1 MRKRFEWK
9 RITACLLT
17 FSVMISCIGVNA
29 AQVYTQQDLDGFNE
43 NVRLLSAF
51 GLVDEGREAATTIK
65 RGDFAAVMMKYLGYG
80 NTYSTGN
87 TFSDV
92 PDRTSPIYNISQI
105 GLMNGYGDGT
115 FRPDDNISVEQAV
128 TVIVK
133 ALGYEQMAQM
143 KGGYPTG
150 YYSCASQV
158 DLFNKTS
165 MQPEDTLTYFNLVQ
179 MLVNS
184 LTAEL
189 VETDMRGGFSISDE
203 TWLSTRLDCEKRK
216 GVVTAAQ
223 GVALNESGSSG
234 NNTITIDGEV
244 YEIDGDYSYLIGCYT
259 EYYVNSDG
267 KIIYIVEK
275 RTDKQEFLA
284 EDIIGYEGKTYT
296 VESENNKGK
305 KYRLSQDNYI
315 IFNGTAADNITEED
329 MSPKY
334 GKVTLVDNDNDN
346 RYDVVMIES
355 FDVYVVQSI
364 NQTDKK
370 IYHKNAYGN
379 ALEFEQI
386 DDDDLKVVNSEGKKL
401 EFEQIPSDSVIRVAF
416 DKDKKK
422 AKIIVSTDTVKGTI
436 TRTSK
441 EGTYAVVDI
450 DNIPYKVVDERVDLS
465 TLSAGK
471 NGVFYL
477 DSEGMIADFVNSE
490 NVYSY
495 GYLMGAYIEENGETL
510 GLTIFDSKGTKQY
523 LNALDKIT
531 IDGLK
536 RQKPEQVISL
546 LKKGNDSVQK
556 TVIRYKCNNEGKV
569 KEIDTPYNSAQ
580 NMNALPQNGESA
592 NSLRLIYSGSARYL
606 EQTHNFAG
614 KLNLDKDSVL
624 FSISGSNTDDYR
636 VIRGTEIPNDTTFNV
651 EAYSDNENEFYAK
664 LLFSSDKAAQTGSNN
679 VIGIVSEVLRGLNED
694 DEPAT
699 IITFNS
705 KDFSKE
711 LCMETDLAYPFPYN
725 SAQEPSYDVSVGD
738 IVTLKVDGNTA
749 RDVTMVYKN
758 DEGLFPSGPKY
769 ANFGDASIHYIYGQV
784 YSVEK
789 GFINITQKDIAM
801 EGAPSIKEVE
811 SVPASSFTKILKC
824 SGTGRRK
831 EVVPATAADII
842 DYKTAGFA
850 CSKVFISVEWQYPNI
865 MIIYEE

>member
-9 RITACLLT
+9 RIMACLLT
-17 FSVMISCIGVNA
+17 LSVMISCIGVNA
-29 AQVYTQQDLDGFNE
+29 AQIYTQQDLDGFNE

-51 GLVDEGREAATTIK
+51 GLIDEGREAATTIK

-80 NTYSTGN
+80 EVFSTGN
-87 TFSDV
+87 TFTDV
-92 PDRTSPIYNISQI
+92 PDRTSPIYSISQM

-115 FRPDDNISVEQAV
+115 FRPNDNISVEQAV

-244 YEIDGDYSYLIGCYT
+244 YEIEGDYSYLIGCYT

-275 RTDKQEFLA
+275 RTDRQEFLA

-329 MSPKY
+329 MCPKY

-386 DDDDLKVVNSEGKKL
+386 DDDDLKVVNSEGKRL

-422 AKIIVSTDTVKGTI
+422 AKIIVSTDTVKGTV

-450 DNIPYKVVDERVDLS
+450 DNIPHKVIDERVDLS

-495 GYLMGAYIEENGETL
+495 GYLMGAYIEEDGETL
-510 GLTIFDSKGTKQY
+510 GLTIFDSQGTKQY

-580 NMNALPQNGESA
+580 NMNALPQNGESMD
-592 NSLRLIYSGSARYL
+592 SLKLIYSGSGRYF

-614 KLNLDKDSVL
+614 KLNLDNNSIL
-624 FSISGSNTDDYR
+624 FSIVGDNTEDYK
-636 VIRGTEIPNDTTFNV
+636 IRKMSEIPDDTTFNV
-651 EAYSDNENEFYAK
+651 QAYSDGENEFYAK
-664 LLFSSDKAAQTGSNN
+664 ALFSDDRVVRFGKE
-679 VIGIVSEVLRGLNED
+679 VIGVISDVLLGLNED

-699 IITFNS
+699 IIKFHS
-705 KDFSKE
+705 KYYSKE
-711 LCMETDLAYPFPYN
+711 LCMETELAYPFPYN
-725 SAQEPSYDVSVGD
+725 SAQEPTYEVSVGD

-749 RDVTMVYKN
+749 REVTMVYKN

-769 ANFGDASIHYIYGQV
+769 ANLGDGGIHYIYGSV
-784 YSVEK
+784 YSLEK
-789 GFINITQKDIAM
+789 GFINITQKDIEM
-801 EGAPSIKEVE
+801 KGAPSIQEVE
-811 SVPASSFTKILKC
+811 SVPASSFTKVLKC
-824 SGTGRRK
+824 TGTGRRK
-831 EVVPATAADII
+831 EVVQATTADII
-842 DYKTAGFA
+842 DYKTAGNA
-850 CSKVFISVEWQYPNI
+850 CSKVFISMDWQYPNI